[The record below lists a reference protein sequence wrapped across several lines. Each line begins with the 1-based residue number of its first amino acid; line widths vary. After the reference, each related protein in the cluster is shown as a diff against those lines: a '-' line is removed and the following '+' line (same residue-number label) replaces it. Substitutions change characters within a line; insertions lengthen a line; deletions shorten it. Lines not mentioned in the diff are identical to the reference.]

1 MQLDEMTPDRADF
14 MARVFVCGLRDAEVK
29 PGHPLHG
36 KRIIAS
42 GQWSAHFHSH
52 PWVKGAETEGFSSL
66 LRTHCIHAV
75 KRRIMAGANYSNVT
89 DLMPDRSLMDHWST
103 QSERYRL
110 AAEWREKAAA
120 EHGSV
125 DAALARG
132 RRLDRNWGHVLA
144 GKKR

>member
-1 MQLDEMTPDRADF
+1 
-14 MARVFVCGLRDAEVK
+14 
-29 PGHPLHG
+29 
-36 KRIIAS
+36 
-42 GQWSAHFHSH
+42 
-52 PWVKGAETEGFSSL
+52 VKGAETEGFSSL